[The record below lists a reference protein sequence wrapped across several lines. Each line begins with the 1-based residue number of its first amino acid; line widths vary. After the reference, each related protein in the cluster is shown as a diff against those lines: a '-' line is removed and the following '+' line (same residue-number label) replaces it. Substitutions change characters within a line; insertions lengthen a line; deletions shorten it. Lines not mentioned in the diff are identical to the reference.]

1 VSLAANGLLNPTV
14 DDVVRLAIFVLSA
27 VNVVVLLIAVR
38 TLRRNARLL
47 LDMEQFVRETRQA
60 ARRLEEERAS
70 RNAY

>member
-1 VSLAANGLLNPTV
+1 MSLAANGLLNPTV

>member
-1 VSLAANGLLNPTV
+1 MSLAANGLLNPTV

-70 RNAY
+70 RNDY